1 MSDQVRLTADIM
13 DRWTPEQIRDMASTY
28 RMYLSGALSRS
39 DGRPLAHRYYQAW
52 RLVESGAV

>member
-1 MSDQVRLTADIM
+1 MPLTADIM

-39 DGRPLAHRYYQAW
+39 DGRPLAHRYFQAW
-52 RLVESGAV
+52 RLIESGTV